1 MFIEYKHNIRY
12 IDAQVKMRNLTHTFA
27 VFVVYEFKFKG
38 SELTL
43 PRVVVNSLDDASI
56 TRLSWVYEYM
66 SICRSLLLLTNHW
79 SHVCI
84 CFVVAY
90 QSLFSY
96 LCLFYFR

>member
-27 VFVVYEFKFKG
+27 VFVVYEFKCKG

-56 TRLSWVYEYM
+56 TRLSYEYM
-66 SICRSLLLLTNHW
+66 SVFL
-79 SHVCI
+79 
-84 CFVVAY
+84 VAY

-96 LCLFYFR
+96 LC